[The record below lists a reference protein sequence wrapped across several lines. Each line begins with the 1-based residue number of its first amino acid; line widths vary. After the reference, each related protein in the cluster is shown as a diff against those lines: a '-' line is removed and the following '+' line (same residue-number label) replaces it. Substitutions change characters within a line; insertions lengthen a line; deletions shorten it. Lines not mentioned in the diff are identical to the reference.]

1 MTDTSDDLFQFADED
16 EGEGGVELRAFSEWR
31 VLIVD
36 DEPQVHT
43 VTRLALDGLRV
54 DGCIV
59 SFDDAYSGDEARQ
72 KLATQS
78 YALVL
83 LDVVM
88 AGDDDGL
95 RVVRWLRL
103 EHRDRLTRIVLR
115 TGQPGLAPEREV
127 MLEYDINDYQP
138 KAELSSQRLAT
149 SVIGAIRGYRDLR
162 IIQEQ
167 KYGLEKIV
175 LATSSLFER
184 RSMEQLVSGVLQQL
198 AALIGPA
205 ESAIFFQ
212 GVREDGTVETDPVIL
227 AGTGRFA
234 SAVGRP
240 AHSTLATDR
249 IVEVTRLAAEH
260 TCGSGPDWSLFA
272 MSRKSSEPSR
282 SAAVYLEPA
291 STLDDWQRHLLELFC
306 ANAAVAFDNQGLIAE
321 QARLVEAFGRFVPQR
336 MLDAIGI
343 RDITRVV
350 AGEQAQV
357 DLSVMFVDVR
367 SFTPLAERCGAR
379 ETFRLLN
386 AIFAEIVPIVHQ
398 YGGVVD
404 KYVGDGLLSIFSDD
418 GDAPLHAAL
427 DMLRAVDRISREE
440 EPRIGGVIDIGIGIH
455 RGLTI
460 LGLVGAQDRLEPTV
474 ISDAVNVASRLERL
488 TRVYGARIIV
498 SASAM
503 APESSFRSRARLLG
517 HQSVRGKSG
526 PVECYEVFAADSA
539 VLQLHK
545 EHSRPA
551 FEQAVHQLDDGRCG
565 EAMRSFQA
573 ILDGYPS
580 DLAAGALAEMARRGC
595 LP

>member
-1 MTDTSDDLFQFADED
+1 M
-16 EGEGGVELRAFSEWR
+16 
-31 VLIVD
+31 
-36 DEPQVHT
+36 
-43 VTRLALDGLRV
+43 
-54 DGCIV
+54 
-59 SFDDAYSGDEARQ
+59 
-72 KLATQS
+72 
-78 YALVL
+78 
-83 LDVVM
+83 
-88 AGDDDGL
+88 
-95 RVVRWLRL
+95 
-103 EHRDRLTRIVLR
+103 
-115 TGQPGLAPEREV
+115 
-127 MLEYDINDYQP
+127 
-138 KAELSSQRLAT
+138 
-149 SVIGAIRGYRDLR
+149 
-162 IIQEQ
+162 
-167 KYGLEKIV
+167 
-175 LATSSLFER
+175 
-184 RSMEQLVSGVLQQL
+184 
-198 AALIGPA
+198 
-205 ESAIFFQ
+205 
-212 GVREDGTVETDPVIL
+212 
-227 AGTGRFA
+227 
-234 SAVGRP
+234 
-240 AHSTLATDR
+240 
-249 IVEVTRLAAEH
+249 
-260 TCGSGPDWSLFA
+260 
-272 MSRKSSEPSR
+272 
-282 SAAVYLEPA
+282 
-291 STLDDWQRHLLELFC
+291 
-306 ANAAVAFDNQGLIAE
+306 AFDNQRLNAE

-350 AGEQAQV
+350 AGEQAQL

-460 LGLVGAQDRLEPTV
+460 LGLVGTQDRLESTV

-488 TRVYGARIIV
+488 TRVYGARMIV

-503 APESSFRSRARLLG
+503 VPESSFRSRSRLLG